1 MGTAKT
7 TGDALNIASAIGD
20 CLTDTFTI
28 SSPGKL
34 GSPVI
39 CGYNT
44 GQHSKIQYFTSG
56 FCFVSPVF
64 FPSVIIDVG
73 EGCQMANFHI
83 GSSTTTTR
91 QWNIYVTQYTCGQ
104 EDLAGPP
111 GCLQYHT
118 GTTGLLKNF
127 GYPSSNTASSTDV
140 STTHLQNQVYQICIR
155 RESSYCYICYSAW
168 HSSPAGSFG
177 LSIGPTAAIAKARVS
192 TACIDDYVVIPGG
205 HTSAIAAIGDPTV
218 ASISK
223 FCGRYL
229 ATSDTATEIS
239 ICCKLQKLW
248 TFCIF
253 HCFFALYSS

>member
-1 MGTAKT
+1 M
-7 TGDALNIASAIGD
+7 SQ
-20 CLTDTFTI
+20 
-28 SSPGKL
+28 P
-34 GSPVI
+34 PI
-39 CGYNT
+39 C
-44 GQHSKIQYFTSG
+44 KIKSTK
-56 FCFVSPVF
+56 FVSDENPHT
-64 FPSVIIDVG
+64 VISATLPGTV
-73 EGCQMANFHI
+73 MVH
-83 GSSTTTTR
+83 
-91 QWNIYVTQYTCGQ
+91 
-104 EDLAGPP
+104 LAP
-111 GCLQYHT
+111 
-118 GTTGLLKNF
+118 
-127 GYPSSNTASSTDV
+127 A
-140 STTHLQNQVYQICIR
+140 TTHTQNQVYQICIR

-253 HCFFALYSS
+253 HCFFCSL